1 MFSVV
6 SALARRAPETT
17 TSRARRTTNFRIAQL
32 PEFLVANNRWGYQ
45 PLVLLH
51 PAMETEPCQDERFFS
66 TWRELQPFFPALRVP
81 CDGREARNGRA
92 LGPSSECQHCR
103 GRATL

>member
-51 PAMETEPCQDERFFS
+51 PAMETEPCQDERFCS
-66 TWRELQPFFPALRVP
+66 SCRELQPCFALSFASLAR
-81 CDGREARNGRA
+81 DGKQETVE
-92 LGPSSECQHCR
+92 LWGPPTSASTAVEE
-103 GRATL
+103 